1 MSLDTPRKSSISC
14 YGHTNLTTPYL
25 DRLAPNAT
33 LLETCISPHIP
44 TRPAHTTMLT
54 GKDALAHQIITQDGS
69 LNPDSDIM
77 RSC

>member
-1 MSLDTPRKSSISC
+1 MWLTASDICVMLSVQHKTKSLSIA
-14 YGHTNLTTPYL
+14 LTTPYL
-25 DRLAPNAT
+25 DRLAPNVT

-69 LNPDSDIM
+69 LIQI
-77 RSC
+77 